1 MALLS
6 FVSHPK
12 KKPGSNKNEAR
23 LMEYHPIEGLSVLKE
38 SEGKGARKISVSSN
52 RDLIYPLL
60 QLILP
65 ESRVQIKNSEK
76 TKRG

>member
-23 LMEYHPIEGLSVLKE
+23 LMEYHPIEGLLKE

-52 RDLIYPLL
+52 RDLIYPFL

-76 TKRG
+76 TKRE

>member
-1 MALLS
+1 
-6 FVSHPK
+6 
-12 KKPGSNKNEAR
+12 
-23 LMEYHPIEGLSVLKE
+23 MEYHPIEGLLKE

-60 QLILP
+60 QLIHP

>member
-23 LMEYHPIEGLSVLKE
+23 LMEYHPIEGLSKE